1 MNQTKIKAAL
11 AIADPSGL
19 GEEPREEIARAIPS
33 RDVEDV
39 EAVLAFALSNAVDVW
54 REALLAS
61 YAPTFF
67 AAFVRAR
74 ERFEGIAAGLARG
87 LPPALAEGSQR
98 HDLAVWEHALAPDRG
113 LALREPQGQAC
124 ASPATDG
131 AAADETA
138 VQGLPDRPSS
148 GAWARFPQLIFGFG
162 FRGFPALIKANEAFR
177 RLKPEAKSLQKV
189 ARWKYLARPE
199 IKRKRAEEARHYR
212 EHKHAEILAQPWF
225 ARRLEQRDAH
235 YHRPFVAID
244 FEGMKYADRNVTHN
258 GVVWPIIISF

>member
-67 AAFVRAR
+67 DAFVRAR

-87 LPPALAEGSQR
+87 LPPALAEGRQR

-113 LALREPQGQAC
+113 RALREPQGQAC

-131 AAADETA
+131 AMGRRRTK
-138 VQGLPDRPSS
+138 RPSRGFLTAPRAGPGQGS
-148 GAWARFPQLIFGFG
+148 LNSSSVSGFG
-162 FRGFPALIKANEAFR
+162 AFPR
-177 RLKPEAKSLQKV
+177 
-189 ARWKYLARPE
+189 
-199 IKRKRAEEARHYR
+199 
-212 EHKHAEILAQPWF
+212 
-225 ARRLEQRDAH
+225 
-235 YHRPFVAID
+235 
-244 FEGMKYADRNVTHN
+244 
-258 GVVWPIIISF
+258 